1 MTHTPQDSIRTTGT
15 FLHPNQMSNLHP
27 SLSMSQMHFIATGE
41 ELPDLPGNACPRPVE
56 DYINRTQ
63 QRQQRERAYKKYYD
77 QMRQEGVTVLEMNQI
92 REIGSTRYNCA
103 RLQQDVP
110 GAPIFLYLNEF
121 KVLELWQDGRDPRLF
136 SPAVSGAASPCV
148 KIQALPPGFA
158 RSRVA
163 SPFPQGAEEE
173 GAGAAGAATGLSI
186 QPPTTRLRTHF
197 REFLRTLP
205 YEALLA
211 EYEEWDEEMK
221 RAIEHLEA
229 VEEEIG
235 SRKLGGGGNA
245 SS

>member
-1 MTHTPQDSIRTTGT
+1 MHQI
-15 FLHPNQMSNLHP
+15 
-27 SLSMSQMHFIATGE
+27 HFIATGE
-41 ELPDLPGNACPRPVE
+41 DLPDLPGNACPRPVE

-77 QMRQEGVTVLEMNQI
+77 QMRQEGVTLLEMSHI

-110 GAPIFLYLNEF
+110 GAPIFLFLNEF
-121 KVLELWQDGRDPRLF
+121 KVLELWQDGRDPRLM

-173 GAGAAGAATGLSI
+173 EAAAGAAGLAAATGLSI
-186 QPPTTRLRTHF
+186 QPPSTRLRTHF

-235 SRKLGGGGNA
+235 SRKLTSGGAG
-245 SS
+245 S